1 MSLVVVAMSTRTR
14 AGVHRDIAFL
24 VFCSFPLLYYNIP
37 ESCRWLVSNNKIN
50 KAKEIVM
57 VCTFFALVI
66 QRPNFINLLRSL
78 LVLKTPKLFI

>member
-1 MSLVVVAMSTRTR
+1 MLLVVVAMSTRTR

-57 VCTFFALVI
+57 VRTFFALLI
-66 QRPNFINLLRSL
+66 QRSDEFYYLSL
-78 LVLKTPKLFI
+78 LALKTPKLLF